1 VARAARF
8 AAPGRRSLRGRRPGG
23 APVAAPAGVAL
34 AVLIDTDV
42 LVDAERAGTVVERI
56 LEDEPGAISVVS
68 VSELLHGVHRA
79 QGGERA
85 RRLAY
90 VERILG
96 GFEAVP
102 ITQPVARIHAE
113 LWAGQEQAGAMIGAH
128 DLWIAAT
135 AVAFGFGLMTRNARE
150 FERVPGLRVLA
161 A

>member
-1 VARAARF
+1 M
-8 AAPGRRSLRGRRPGG
+8 
-23 APVAAPAGVAL
+23 
-34 AVLIDTDV
+34 
-42 LVDAERAGTVVERI
+42 
-56 LEDEPGAISVVS
+56 
-68 VSELLHGVHRA
+68 
-79 QGGERA
+79 
-85 RRLAY
+85 
-90 VERILG
+90 
-96 GFEAVP
+96 P